1 MRRIRGVL
9 WIGLY
14 AVAQF
19 IINPLDV
26 SAQESRRRPP
36 NIVFI
41 LADDLGW
48 TDLGCFGSRYYE
60 TPNIDRLC
68 QQGMKFTQAYTN
80 GPNCAPTRAS
90 LMSGQYTPRH
100 GIYTVA
106 TGARGLEKFRKMIPA
121 ENQQN
126 LPLEEVTIAAALKN
140 SGYATAM
147 FGKWHLGET
156 AEYHP
161 SRRGFDQA
169 LVSMGRHFNFRTN
182 PPTNVDGDTYL
193 ADFLTD
199 QSVRFIDQNKA
210 RPFFLYLPHFAVHV
224 PHEAKKEL
232 ISKYEK
238 KQPAGGHH
246 SPVYAAMIESLDQS
260 VGRILDKLDE
270 LQLAGNT
277 IVIFFSD
284 NGGVG
289 GYEAAGVPAKGITGN
304 APLRGGKGMLYDGG
318 IRVPLI
324 VRWSGNV
331 QPGSVCDEPVIG
343 LDFYPTF
350 LELAGA
356 SAPPGHTLDGRSLSP
371 LLQSAGKARL
381 NREAMFWHFPGY
393 LEAGADTGNWR
404 TTPAGA
410 VRSGNYKLVEF
421 FEDGH
426 VELYNLK
433 EDVGETRDLARK
445 MPEKAS
451 ELHGKLKAWRQA
463 IRAPMP
469 TPNPAYQPV
478 SVQDR

>member
-1 MRRIRGVL
+1 MRGMRGVF
-9 WIGLY
+9 WIGLF

-26 SAQESRRRPP
+26 TAQESRRRPP

-68 QQGMKFTQAYTN
+68 QQGMKFTQAYSN

-106 TGARGLEKFRKMIPA
+106 TGARGLEKFRRMIPV

-126 LPLEEVTIAAALKN
+126 LPLEKVTIAAALKD
-140 SGYATAM
+140 SGYTTAM

-156 AEYHP
+156 ADYHP

-169 LVSMGRHFNFRTN
+169 IVSMGRHFNFSTN
-182 PPTNVDGDTYL
+182 PQVNVDPDTYL

-199 QSVRFIDQNKA
+199 QAVRFIDQNKA

-289 GYEAAGVPAKGITGN
+289 GYEAAGVPAKGITAN
-304 APLRGGKGMLYDGG
+304 APLRGGKGMLYEGG

-324 VRWSGNV
+324 VRWTGTV
-331 QPGSVCDEPVIG
+331 KPGSVCDEPVIS

-356 SAPPGHTLDGRSLSP
+356 SARPDHKLDGRSLSP

-433 EDVGETRDLARK
+433 EDIGETRDLARK

-469 TPNPAYQPV
+469 TPNAAYQPV
-478 SVQDR
+478 SVQNR

>member
-1 MRRIRGVL
+1 
-9 WIGLY
+9 
-14 AVAQF
+14 
-19 IINPLDV
+19 
-26 SAQESRRRPP
+26 
-36 NIVFI
+36 
-41 LADDLGW
+41 
-48 TDLGCFGSRYYE
+48 
-60 TPNIDRLC
+60 
-68 QQGMKFTQAYTN
+68 
-80 GPNCAPTRAS
+80 
-90 LMSGQYTPRH
+90 
-100 GIYTVA
+100 
-106 TGARGLEKFRKMIPA
+106 MIPV

-126 LPLEEVTIAAALKN
+126 LPLEEVTIAAALKK

-156 AEYHP
+156 AAYHP

-169 LVSMGRHFNFRTN
+169 IVSMGRHFNFSTN
-182 PPTNVDGDTYL
+182 PPVNVDGNTYL

-199 QSVRFIDQNKA
+199 QALRFIDQNRA

-238 KQPAGGHH
+238 KQPAGGHF

-260 VGRILDKLDE
+260 VGRILAKLDE

-289 GYEAAGVPAKGITGN
+289 GYEAAGLPAKGITSN
-304 APLRGGKGMLYDGG
+304 APLRGGKGMLYEGG

-324 VRWSGNV
+324 VRWSGTV
-331 QPGSVCDEPVIG
+331 KPGTVCDEPVIS

-350 LELAGA
+350 LEIAGA
-356 SAPPGHTLDGRSLSP
+356 SPEPEQKLDGKSLSP

-381 NREAMFWHFPGY
+381 GRDAMFWHFPGY
-393 LEAGADTGNWR
+393 LEAGADTGRWR

-433 EDVGETRDLARK
+433 EDIGETRDLVRK

-451 ELHGKLKAWRQA
+451 ELHARLKAWRQA

-478 SVQDR
+478 SAQNR